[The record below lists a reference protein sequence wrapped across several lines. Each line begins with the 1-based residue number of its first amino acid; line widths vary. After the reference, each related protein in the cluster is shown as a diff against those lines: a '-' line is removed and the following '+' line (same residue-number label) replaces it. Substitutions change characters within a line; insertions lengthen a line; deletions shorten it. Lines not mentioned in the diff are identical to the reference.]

1 MGLTVETA
9 SVYDSGN
16 WTLRIRHPPTASKF
30 ISVSFEVVVMDSN
43 TSTTIVTT
51 TNAATTTTNAAT
63 TTTNAATTT
72 TVANSSPTS
81 GSDTAVALAL
91 LTLAY
96 LLNAAK

>member
-63 TTTNAATTT
+63 TTT
-72 TVANSSPTS
+72 VANSSPTS